1 MKRIAMTAIAIC
13 LLSAAHADDGIEIT
27 PGKWRITA
35 TSNMPMMPQPQS
47 KTTEEC
53 IKESKIS
60 PTTLFKENN
69 ECRLADVKVDGND
82 MAWQMTCD
90 NPQGE
95 GSLSA
100 DGILTVAGDNLQGRI
115 EMAIKVADQSMNYD
129 ITWEGERIGDCD

>member
-1 MKRIAMTAIAIC
+1 MKRIAMAAIAIS
-13 LLSAAHADDGIEIT
+13 LLSTAQAEDGIEIT

-53 IKESKIS
+53 IEESKIS

-69 ECRLADVKVDGND
+69 ECRLANVEVDGND

-90 NPQGE
+90 NPEGE
-95 GSLSA
+95 GNLSA
-100 DGILTVAGDNLQGRI
+100 DGNLSVDRDSLQGRI
-115 EMAIKVADQSMNYD
+115 EMAIKVADQSMSYD